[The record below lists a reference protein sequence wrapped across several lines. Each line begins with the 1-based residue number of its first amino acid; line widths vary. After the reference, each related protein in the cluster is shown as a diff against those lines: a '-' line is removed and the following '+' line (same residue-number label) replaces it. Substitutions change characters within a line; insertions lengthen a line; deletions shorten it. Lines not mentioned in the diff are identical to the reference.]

1 MGRQCPLISV
11 FVLCLVYTSN
21 AIMVGSRSE
30 NNVKPELLFKTFS
43 FSLMLLQALPLKAGE
58 NREKNR

>member
-1 MGRQCPLISV
+1 MGQQCPLVSV
-11 FVLCLVYTSN
+11 FLFCLVYTSN
-21 AIMVGSRSE
+21 VVMVGSRSE

-43 FSLMLLQALPLKAGE
+43 FSLMFLQALPLKAGE